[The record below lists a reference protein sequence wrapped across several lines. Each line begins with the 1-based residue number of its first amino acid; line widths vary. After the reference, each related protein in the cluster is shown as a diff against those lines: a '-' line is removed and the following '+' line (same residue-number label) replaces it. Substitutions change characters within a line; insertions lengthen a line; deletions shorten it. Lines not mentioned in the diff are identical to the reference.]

1 MAMKSLATELMERR
15 SVLINEARAIAQRGV
30 DAKRDLTET
39 EQSDFDQRIADA
51 NALEARAKQ
60 IHDGEQR
67 AHELDESFRNVTG
80 AYPGQPSASGCPSLL
95 VSRDNIAKHAEAL
108 REGRVFGAV
117 EEGRALVQVNPSA
130 ANALGGPQAWA
141 QIGPREP
148 MHLIRFAGIPVQ
160 TLTGVSAVMPA
171 YTLPASAAGVNESTA
186 HGEYDSV
193 VDVPLSAL
201 RYGRWTSV
209 SAAAS
214 QFDSLSGIA
223 NLHSVGIAKD
233 LDKKVVGDIQTAAGT
248 PVTYVADIAGN
259 VRKSLLTVSAA
270 VLVPVDQLV
279 IFGTPGDIALLGDTT
294 PANGPDVGSVTERFN
309 GARLYA
315 TNEATAGQVT
325 VFAPNAFLVFM
336 SQLQSASTI
345 DPKDGSN
352 SFGSWLHSTGVG
364 QGLTGS
370 AQAVDTVS
378 P

>member
-1 MAMKSLATELMERR
+1 MSKSLATELMERR
-15 SVLINEARAIAQRGV
+15 GALITQAQAIAQRGV
-30 DAKRDLTET
+30 DAKRDLTEA
-39 EQSDFDQRIADA
+39 EQSEFDGLISDA
-51 NALEARAKQ
+51 GKLHERAKA
-60 IHDGEQR
+60 IHEGEQKP
-67 AHELDESFRNVTG
+67 HELAESFRSVTG
-80 AYPGQPSASGCPSLL
+80 AYPGQPSPAGCPSLL
-95 VSRDNIAKHAEAL
+95 VSRDNITKHAEAL

-117 EEGRALVQVNPSA
+117 EESRALVQVNPSA
-130 ANALGGPQAWA
+130 SNALGGPQAWA
-141 QIGPREP
+141 QVGPREP

-160 TLTGVSAVMPA
+160 TLTGVAAVMPTF
-171 YTLPASAAGVNESTA
+171 TLPTSAAGVNESTA

-193 VDVPLSAL
+193 VDLPLSAL
-201 RYGRWTSV
+201 RYGRWTAV
-209 SAAAS
+209 SAAAA

-248 PVTYVADIAGN
+248 PVTFAADIAGN
-259 VRKSLLTVSAA
+259 VRKSLLTVAA
-270 VLVPVDQLV
+270 NVLASPEDLV
-279 IFGTPGDIALLGDTT
+279 IFGTPSDIALLGDTT

-315 TNEATAGQVT
+315 TGDATAGQVT
-325 VFAPNAFLVFM
+325 IFAPSAFLVFM

-352 SFGSWLHSTGVG
+352 SFGSWLHSTGAG

-378 P
+378 T